1 MRTFTVRVDGD
12 ANDDR
17 AVLVL
22 GSRPDGHLLVSDPE
36 QDGRLRWVPAEASR
50 LSAVH
55 LDQDEREWWRGFAA
69 APDHG
74 H

>member
-12 ANDDR
+12 PVGDR

-22 GSRPDGHLLVSDPE
+22 GSRPDGHLLVSDPD
-36 QDGRLRWVPAEASR
+36 QDGRMRWVPADACR

-55 LDQDEREWWRGFAA
+55 LDQDQREWWRGFA
-69 APDHG
+69 PPEHT